1 MRAGGGNN
9 AFDVKSFSRSPK
21 KKSRSPVKPGK
32 GFGWLLFYGIYSP
45 LAFGRSSLAVDRLLP
60 HTQLSWIRIPDA
72 VECWWLMMM
81 DTTTTD
87 VYIFSFSKVLP
98 LRDNIIENSAKSTP
112 SLSSTLPGLQW
123 LHPAYL
129 VSLACNPHSLH
140 SLPLSPP
147 SSLFAILS
155 FDSPFSS

>member
-1 MRAGGGNN
+1 MSDLVTLMTSVASHDAN
-9 AFDVKSFSRSPK
+9 
-21 KKSRSPVKPGK
+21 KPGK

-129 VSLACNPHSLH
+129 VSLACNPPCLH
-140 SLPLSPP
+140 SLPLSPCCCQSFPLILP
-147 SSLFAILS
+147 SRLKDLAQI
-155 FDSPFSS
+155 PI